1 MGRDGEES
9 LSEPESL
16 NVEALRWHDRTM
28 ASDLAPGFL
37 VAAPILL
44 DPNFRR
50 SVVLLV
56 DHRPEG
62 SLGFV
67 INRPA
72 NVTLPGMLDALG
84 LRPGGGALPDSPV
97 LVGGP
102 VAPDTG
108 WIVFEKTKERA
119 TEDHIVDVS
128 SRIAVSASRELLE
141 SIVRG
146 PDSGRLLLVLGYAGW
161 GPGQLDAEIAQGAWI
176 PVDIDEQI
184 VFETPHDERWA
195 AALRSLGID
204 PARLTN
210 AAPCES

>member
-1 MGRDGEES
+1 
-9 LSEPESL
+9 
-16 NVEALRWHDRTM
+16 M
-28 ASDLAPGFL
+28 ASELAPGFL
-37 VAAPILL
+37 VAAPVLL
-44 DPNFRR
+44 DPSFRR
-50 SVVLLV
+50 TVVLLV

-72 NVTLPGMLDALG
+72 NVTLGGMVEALG
-84 LRPGGGALPDSPV
+84 LTQGDGAVPQAPV

-108 WIVFEKTKERA
+108 WIVFEPTALRTGGE
-119 TEDHIVDVS
+119 EIVEVS
-128 SRIAVSASRELLE
+128 KNIAVSASRELLE
-141 SIVRG
+141 RMVRAGG
-146 PDSGRLLLVLGYAGW
+146 PGHMMLVLGYAGW

-176 PVDIDEQI
+176 PVDLDARI
-184 VFETPHDERWA
+184 VFETPHDERWV

-204 PARLTN
+204 PARLTT